1 MATVF
6 SMVSS
11 KGGAGKT
18 TGAILLA
25 AEIAERGRTVV
36 LVDADPNQPLVR
48 WSQLHAG
55 LPKNISVIADEDKS
69 GDTIQETIDQARNAG
84 DFVIVDLEGRGER
97 RGTLSIAESDLVLI
111 PTQPSDN
118 DAAEA
123 IKAVRAVRQMSRAS
137 KTDIPYAIFLTRCKP
152 VAQEKTHKAIRT
164 QFKAGGLN
172 LLDVELID
180 RAAYRSMF
188 SFGGTPYTLRDSQ
201 VGGLE
206 MARQNMRNFYDDV
219 IGEYKRQRAAA

>member
-1 MATVF
+1 MPV
-6 SMVSS
+6 
-11 KGGAGKT
+11 KT

-111 PTQPSDN
+111 PAQPSDN

-152 VAQEKTHKAIRT
+152 VAQEKTH
-164 QFKAGGLN
+164 
-172 LLDVELID
+172 
-180 RAAYRSMF
+180 
-188 SFGGTPYTLRDSQ
+188 
-201 VGGLE
+201 
-206 MARQNMRNFYDDV
+206 
-219 IGEYKRQRAAA
+219 